1 MQKDKYI
8 LTDKYVLFHGS
19 FLSNWYPCEIVTKNG
34 MSFKSSEQLYMYLKA
49 VFFGDFETADKIYK
63 SETPR
68 ESKELG
74 RQVQNFDQTKWNE
87 VSYGIMYAVVHMKF
101 DQNEDLKKELLRIG
115 EGRKF
120 VEGSPVDK
128 IWGIGIDYRSP
139 EAQDETKWNGKN
151 WLGKC
156 LTETYRKISDEELNR
171 KLFK

>member
-19 FLSNWYPCEIVTKNG
+19 FLSNWYPCSIEYEG
-34 MSFKSSEQLYMYLKA
+34 MSFHCSEQLYMWFKA
-49 VFFGDFETADKIYK
+49 KYFRDEEIADKILK
-63 SETPR
+63 CTHAR
-68 ESKELG
+68 EAKDLG
-74 RQVQNFDQTKWNE
+74 RQVKGFDKKRWDE
-87 VSYGIMYAVVHMKF
+87 VSYDIMCAAVRMKF

-139 EAQDETKWNGKN
+139 KAQDESEWNGKN
-151 WLGKC
+151 WLGEC
-156 LTETYRKISDEELNR
+156 LTETYRKISN
-171 KLFK
+171 K